1 MQATVVGTV
10 SFSGRGVHGGQPAV
24 ATVKPAA
31 PGSGVVFIRTD
42 ITDRDNRIDAR
53 FDRVVD
59 TRLCTLLSNEAG
71 ATVST
76 VEHLMAA
83 LAGVGIYN
91 AVVEIDGPEVPI
103 MDGSSK
109 PFVAG
114 LLKAGVA
121 LQRAPQA
128 AIRVLREV
136 VVEKDGKRAALAP
149 SNRFEMTFKIDF
161 ADEAIGRQQRDMTLV
176 NGAFIEELSGARTFG
191 RLADVEA
198 LRKMGLGRGG
208 SLENAIVVDG
218 SKILNKD
225 GLRYDDEFVRHK
237 MLDAVGDLALA
248 GAPIIGRYEG
258 VCAGHE
264 MTNLLLRA
272 MFEAQTEA
280 GDVFEMVDYDRARP
294 CALGLCMEAAA

>member
-1 MQATVVGTV
+1 MNPNHI
-10 SFSGRGVHGGQPAV
+10 GRIAR
-24 ATVKPAA
+24 AA
-31 PGSGVVFIRTD
+31 RRREGLRQDEI
-42 ITDRDNRIDAR
+42 
-53 FDRVVD
+53 
-59 TRLCTLLSNEAG
+59 
-71 ATVST
+71 
-76 VEHLMAA
+76 AA

-191 RLADVEA
+191 RHEEL
-198 LRKMGLGRGG
+198 
-208 SLENAIVVDG
+208 VD
-218 SKILNKD
+218 
-225 GLRYDDEFVRHK
+225 
-237 MLDAVGDLALA
+237 ALA
-248 GAPIIGRYEG
+248 RLEEGAE
-258 VCAGHE
+258 
-264 MTNLLLRA
+264 
-272 MFEAQTEA
+272 
-280 GDVFEMVDYDRARP
+280 
-294 CALGLCMEAAA
+294 